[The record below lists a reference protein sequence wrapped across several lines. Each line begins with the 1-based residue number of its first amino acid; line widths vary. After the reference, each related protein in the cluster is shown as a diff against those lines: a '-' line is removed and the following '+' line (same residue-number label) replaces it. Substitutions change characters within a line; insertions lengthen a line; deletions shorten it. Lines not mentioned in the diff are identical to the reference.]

1 MGLFLEERKM
11 DHLVRQNEGGRK
23 MTNQIVR
30 EVFQTHG
37 NKAKKLAFG
46 QSVSIFQAHRGSPPH
61 FIDLTT
67 TPRGDTFFYVFYFTK
82 KFFLHATL
90 NVKRG
95 KVLSTLCVVFPS
107 SFEAFEV
114 DLGCVRL

>member
-1 MGLFLEERKM
+1 MGGFYLFLEERKM

-30 EVFQTHG
+30 EIFQTHV

-67 TPRGDTFFYVFYFTK
+67 RGDTFVM
-82 KFFLHATL
+82 FFILHK
-90 NVKRG
+90 N
-95 KVLSTLCVVFPS
+95 F
-107 SFEAFEV
+107 SFMQI
-114 DLGCVRL
+114 

>member
-1 MGLFLEERKM
+1 MGGFYLFLEERKM

-46 QSVSIFQAHRGSPPH
+46 QSVSIFQARRGSPPH

-67 TPRGDTFFYVFYFTK
+67 TPRGDTFVM
-82 KFFLHATL
+82 FFILQK
-90 NVKRG
+90 N
-95 KVLSTLCVVFPS
+95 F
-107 SFEAFEV
+107 SFMQP
-114 DLGCVRL
+114 